1 MRRTQ
6 NWIMHSSCPQ
16 GADIWDGETGEYPT
30 HIYVWL
36 YLWFNSDLFM
46 FLLWI
51 FLKFEFWMQIPLC
64 HKTKNRMFFLKNRYV
79 ENLLYF
85 AHFLNYHLFLRHLLS
100 ISPFLLVW
108 GVVGKDHSIQ
118 KFCLLILRNETSHR
132 LLSSWLH
139 LLEREMSLDTLICI
153 GKEEFGT
160 ARRKGE
166 LKRPA
171 KNRAKEKRQREWDK
185 PVYF

>member
-1 MRRTQ
+1 MLR
-6 NWIMHSSCPQ
+6 ICY
-16 GADIWDGETGEYPT
+16 IL
-30 HIYVWL
+30 HI
-36 YLWFNSDLFM
+36 
-46 FLLWI
+46 
-51 FLKFEFWMQIPLC
+51 
-64 HKTKNRMFFLKNRYV
+64 
-79 ENLLYF
+79 
-85 AHFLNYHLFLRHLLS
+85 FLNYHLFLRHLLS